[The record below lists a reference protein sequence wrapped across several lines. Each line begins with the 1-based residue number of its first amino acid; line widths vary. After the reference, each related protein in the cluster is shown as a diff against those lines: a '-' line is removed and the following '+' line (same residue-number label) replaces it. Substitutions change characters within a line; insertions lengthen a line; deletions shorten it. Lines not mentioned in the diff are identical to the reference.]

1 MYIERSSNG
10 FGRELFHNFADVE
23 CSSPGLAWTGM
34 SNENRIGLVS
44 ESIRKQDRFG
54 GFEIIRTHENGNI
67 IVNFPPDLGANK
79 RGTLLLDLEEYLKN
93 EIDGGVMVWC
103 DPLGDKSTLR
113 NLRGIQ
119 IRS

>member
-1 MYIERSSNG
+1 
-10 FGRELFHNFADVE
+10 LFLYFAATE
-23 CSSPGLAWTGM
+23 CASPGLEWTEATNESRARLVAAVI
-34 SNENRIGLVS
+34 SNSG
-44 ESIRKQDRFG
+44 KFF
-54 GFEIIRTHENGNI
+54 GFEVVRTYANGNI

-93 EIDGGVMVWC
+93 EIDGGVVVWC

>member
-1 MYIERSSNG
+1 
-10 FGRELFHNFADVE
+10 LFQNFADVE
-23 CSSPGLAWTGM
+23 CSITGHAWIGM
-34 SNENRIGLVS
+34 SNENRIVQVS
-44 ESIRKQDRFG
+44 ECIQKQDRFS
-54 GFEIIRTHENGNI
+54 GFEVIRTHENGNI

-93 EIDGGVMVWC
+93 EIDGGVVVWC